1 MQFMGR
7 DGVAAPRLKD
17 AAVENYELIYKETL
31 RYMRI
36 LFHDCKLIH
45 ADLSEYNL
53 LYYEDTLYMI
63 DVSQSIEHDHPHSLE
78 FLKRDIHNINNYF
91 SKMGV
96 NVYPLRQVFD
106 FIVDL
111 QKAVVEDLISQMEAK
126 RADYDQNQ
134 DNIFVGSYIPRNL
147 DEIDIEQIEDE
158 INKIFSKK
166 GVYYD
171 KLTGLVGEK
180 IEFQEKKE
188 EDKEGDGDS
197 ECDDDDESA
206 AGNEDTDKKKGG

>member
-1 MQFMGR
+1 
-7 DGVAAPRLKD
+7 
-17 AAVENYELIYKETL
+17 
-31 RYMRI
+31 
-36 LFHDCKLIH
+36 
-45 ADLSEYNL
+45 
-53 LYYEDTLYMI
+53 
-63 DVSQSIEHDHPHSLE
+63 
-78 FLKRDIHNINNYF
+78 
-91 SKMGV
+91 MGV

-111 QKAVVEDLISQMEAK
+111 QKVVVEDLISQMEAK
-126 RADYDQNQ
+126 RVDYDQNQ

-180 IEFQEKKE
+180 TEFQEQKE

-206 AGNEDTDKKKGG
+206 AGNEDTDKKKGGWSKTDGLSKQERKLAVKEE

>member
-1 MQFMGR
+1 
-7 DGVAAPRLKD
+7 
-17 AAVENYELIYKETL
+17 
-31 RYMRI
+31 
-36 LFHDCKLIH
+36 
-45 ADLSEYNL
+45 
-53 LYYEDTLYMI
+53 
-63 DVSQSIEHDHPHSLE
+63 
-78 FLKRDIHNINNYF
+78 
-91 SKMGV
+91 MGV

-180 IEFQEKKE
+180 TEFQEKKE